1 MNMNTKFD
9 ELLEFP
15 CAFPFKVLGL
25 ASDTLA
31 DRVVAVLQQHCPGDY
46 TPTQKPS
53 AKGTYISVSVTCQV
67 NSKEQIE
74 LLYTELAKIDGVRG
88 VL

>member
-1 MNMNTKFD
+1 MQTKFD

-25 ASDTLA
+25 KSDTLA
-31 DRVVAVLQQHCPGDY
+31 DRVVAVVQKHCPGDY

-53 AKGTYISVSVTCQV
+53 SKGTYISVAV
-67 NSKEQIE
+67 NCTVHSKEQIE
-74 LLYTELAKIDGVRG
+74 TLYTELAALDGVKG